1 MLFSDVL
8 IKIFILF
15 KISFCMKFSRYKS
28 HSSPP
33 CRSIPLTLHFAHGH
47 SPYNLF
53 ATALRLCEH
62 IEICVLSLHGS
73 LLSCKWRWRDSNSWP
88 PACKAGALPTEL
100 HPQRII
106 LFSLSYFPIFSQL
119 NSNFISFTFVKVRE
133 RLRTKFIHRLW
144 LEFIKLLSIRQPP
157 TLPHRLQ
164 CSTLG
169 RLSLNHRVRDE
180 NGCVP

>member
-1 MLFSDVL
+1 MDICSSPQLFAAYHVFHRLLVPRHPPCALFCLTSFRFYSVRNVGFAFIKRGLFTNIVNRLVCYFSDVL

-53 ATALRLCEH
+53 ATALRLCKH

-73 LLSCKWRWRDSNSWP
+73 LLSCKWRWRDSNS
-88 PACKAGALPTEL
+88 
-100 HPQRII
+100 
-106 LFSLSYFPIFSQL
+106 
-119 NSNFISFTFVKVRE
+119 
-133 RLRTKFIHRLW
+133 
-144 LEFIKLLSIRQPP
+144 
-157 TLPHRLQ
+157 
-164 CSTLG
+164 
-169 RLSLNHRVRDE
+169 
-180 NGCVP
+180 